1 MNTPGLPVA
10 PEVTVVI
17 PCLNEAATIAG
28 CVHEALAA
36 LQGANIAG
44 DVLVA
49 DNGSSDGSPELALR
63 AGARVVHA
71 ERRGY
76 GAALMAGIEAAE
88 GRYIVM
94 GDADGSYD
102 FGAAPSLVA
111 ALRDGHELA
120 QGCRLPHGGGR
131 IQPGAMPW
139 SHRWIGNP
147 GLTALARLMFGT
159 PVHDVYCGL
168 RGFTRDLY
176 HRLNLRC
183 TGMEFAT
190 EMIIKA
196 ALHRTPTAEVPIT
209 LRRDG
214 RGGRP
219 PHLRTVRD
227 GWRTL
232 RLFLLFSPRWV
243 HVIPGTLLWLFG
255 IILGALALGGASLG
269 PAKLGAH
276 SLLVGAMAILVGQQ
290 ALWMGLFARTFAAQE
305 GIVPARG
312 GLERFHRGF
321 SLEKSLLLGLVLM
334 LLGLALIAAVFVAWR
349 QTGYGPLDYPE
360 TLRWVVPGTL
370 LVALGGQTMIGG
382 FALGLLTLERK

>member
-1 MNTPGLPVA
+1 MTTLAPHSG
-10 PEVTVVI
+10 PEVSVVI

-28 CVHEALAA
+28 CVREALKA
-36 LQGANIAG
+36 LRGAHIDG
-44 DVLVA
+44 EVIVA
-49 DNGSSDGSPELALR
+49 DNGSSDNSPELATA
-63 AGARVVHA
+63 AGARVIHA
-71 ERRGY
+71 NQRGY
-76 GAALMAGIEAAE
+76 GAALMAGIDAAC

-102 FGAAPSLVA
+102 FGATPALIT

-120 QGCRLPHGGGR
+120 QGCRLPGGGGE
-131 IQPGAMPW
+131 ITSGAMPW

-168 RGFTRDLY
+168 RAFTRDLY
-176 HRLNLRC
+176 LRLNLRC

-196 ALHRTPTAEVPIT
+196 ALHRTATTEVPIT

-219 PHLRTVRD
+219 PHLRTIRD

-243 HVIPGTLLWLFG
+243 HDIPGATLWLLGVG
-255 IILGALALGGASLG
+255 IGILALTGASVGPAHLG
-269 PAKLGAH
+269 PH

-290 ALWMGLFARTFAAQE
+290 ALWMGLFTRTFAAQE
-305 GIVPARG
+305 GIVPANDV
-312 GLERFHRGF
+312 LDRFHRGF
-321 SLEKSLLLGLVLM
+321 SLEKTLLLGAFLAVI
-334 LLGLALIAAVFVAWR
+334 GLALITGVFIAWR
-349 QTGYGPLDYPE
+349 EVGYGPLDYSQ
-360 TLRWVVPGTL
+360 TLRQVVPGTL
-370 LVALGGQTMIGG
+370 LVALGGQTVIGG